1 MTVIPRNFEPESI
14 LMSIVFFAGIIIIAI
29 SNGEPL
35 IFITG
40 VIVMNLIWV
49 ILFHERRKIK
59 KRKHY
64 LNH

>member
-14 LMSIVFFAGIIIIAI
+14 LMFIVFFAGIIIIAI

-49 ILFHERRKIK
+49 ILFHKKIEEK
-59 KRKHY
+59 LKRG
-64 LNH
+64 NII